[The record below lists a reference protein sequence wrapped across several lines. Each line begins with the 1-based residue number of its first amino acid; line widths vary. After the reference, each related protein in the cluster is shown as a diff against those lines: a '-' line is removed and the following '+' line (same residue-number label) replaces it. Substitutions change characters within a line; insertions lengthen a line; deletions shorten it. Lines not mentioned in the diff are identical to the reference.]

1 MRGCHVICASMHQ
14 RVPYE
19 KTQELYLIS
28 KTHKR
33 DCFCKR
39 ACAIVKYALENS
51 KNEKGNQN
59 NKMIA
64 ISLYTMQRKRIS
76 LPEMTVT
83 IHRCHGSVFFLSS
96 PLVASRKSTFNHET
110 KTKLHFTSPH
120 PWPGPSCSVLD
131 PSLIA
136 LTDSAFKTLSLIH
149 I

>member
-1 MRGCHVICASMHQ
+1 MG
-14 RVPYE
+14 
-19 KTQELYLIS
+19 

-33 DCFCKR
+33 DCFCKS

-64 ISLYTMQRKRIS
+64 ISPYTMQRKRIG

-83 IHRCHGSVFFLSS
+83 IHRCHGSVFLFLSS
-96 PLVASRKSTFNHET
+96 PLVASRESTFNHET
-110 KTKLHFTSPH
+110 KTTLHFTSPH

-131 PSLIA
+131 PS
-136 LTDSAFKTLSLIH
+136 
-149 I
+149 